1 MQGLLAGE
9 VAVVTGAAQGIG
21 LGIARGLAEA
31 GASVGL
37 VDIHAQALEEARQT
51 LEAEGRSVSA
61 APANIADPAAC
72 EHAIASINDA
82 FGAPSVLV
90 NNAGVIR
97 RGSIADSDAVEAL
110 EGTMAVNLG
119 GAVNMIRACLPH
131 LTSRQGRI
139 VNIASIQA
147 FISLPNSFAYTAS
160 KGAVLQLTRAL
171 AQELA
176 PSGIRVNAIAPGG
189 IATPLNAPTRARPGY
204 VEEFLKRVP
213 LKRFGEPSDLAGPV
227 VFLSSAMSAYVTG
240 VCLPVDG
247 GFLAV

>member
-1 MQGLLAGE
+1 
-9 VAVVTGAAQGIG
+9 
-21 LGIARGLAEA
+21 
-31 GASVGL
+31 
-37 VDIHAQALEEARQT
+37 
-51 LEAEGRSVSA
+51 
-61 APANIADPAAC
+61 
-72 EHAIASINDA
+72 
-82 FGAPSVLV
+82 
-90 NNAGVIR
+90 VIR

-110 EGTMAVNLG
+110 EATMTVNLG
-119 GAVNMIRACLPH
+119 GTVNMIRACLPH
-131 LTSRQGRI
+131 LAARQGRI

-189 IATPLNAPTRARPGY
+189 IATPLNAPTRAKPGY

-227 VFLSSAMSAYVTG
+227 VFLSSAMSAYVNG